1 MNGIFSASPGTGP
14 IRLLVGTHGLM
25 ISQSMLALMAP
36 DVAVSFRLMVLL
48 TLALALGGL
57 GAAMI
62 GLPAEDHEPYWR
74 RRHGR

>member
-1 MNGIFSASPGTGP
+1 MNGIFSATPGTGP
-14 IRLLVGTHGLM
+14 IRLMVGTHGLM
-25 ISQSMLALMAP
+25 ISQSMLTLMAP
-36 DVAVSFRLMVLL
+36 DIAGSFRLLVLLIL
-48 TLALALGGL
+48 TLALSGL

>member
-1 MNGIFSASPGTGP
+1 
-14 IRLLVGTHGLM
+14 
-25 ISQSMLALMAP
+25 MLTLMAP
-36 DVAVSFRLMVLL
+36 DIAGSFRLLVLLIL
-48 TLALALGGL
+48 TLALSGL